1 MKKITEDWHKKVP
14 KTTINDDLKKYKND
28 PFFLKK
34 LAEANEMIANGEM
47 PSFIYEMQAAR
58 AATYADA
65 LSSADSLMVAHE
77 PQPEYGKKKE
87 IEE

>member
-1 MKKITEDWHKKVP
+1 MENTAKKSRKTRINNITIDDDFEDYR
-14 KTTINDDLKKYKND
+14 NDK
-28 PFFLKK
+28 FFIKK
-34 LAEANEMIANGEM
+34 LDDFNK
-47 PSFIYEMQAAR
+47 FIEKVGTPPEYHESQ

>member
-1 MKKITEDWHKKVP
+1 MENEIKTPVATKIYGITIDDSFEDYRNHKH
-14 KTTINDDLKKYKND
+14 
-28 PFFLKK
+28 FAKK
-34 LAEANEMIANGEM
+34 LAKINQMIENGEM
-47 PSFIYEMQAAR
+47 PSFVYENQ

-77 PQPEYGKKKE
+77 PQTEYGKKKE